1 MGLFNRD
8 GISLGYRFKYRMKK
22 IGLIFGGPAQLD
34 EEHDPKVRLK
44 KQKEARK
51 DAWRREHDQDSQP
64 PQ

>member
-1 MGLFNRD
+1 MGLFSHE
-8 GISLGYRFKYRMKK
+8 GLSLGYRFKYRMKK

-44 KQKEARK
+44 REKEARK
-51 DAWRREHDQDSQP
+51 EAWHREHDQEPQP